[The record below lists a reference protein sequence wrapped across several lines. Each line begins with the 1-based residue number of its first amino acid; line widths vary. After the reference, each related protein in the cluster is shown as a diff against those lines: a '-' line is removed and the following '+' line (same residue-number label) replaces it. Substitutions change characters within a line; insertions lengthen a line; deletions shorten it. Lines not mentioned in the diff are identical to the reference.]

1 MTMNTFRSLLAG
13 VAICFSVLGA
23 GIAKADTQTMAGPFL
38 GFHNIGWEDTG
49 LQITA
54 LQDVTLTGF
63 TFQNYG
69 ASDTIYLT
77 DSANA
82 VVQSFAFTGGGFET
96 SSAISV
102 NWALDAGQTYHL
114 LSADADNSKWTDA
127 SFPQSN
133 GHIQVDGGFGSSG
146 GPGSLQLSYWFHFN
160 DLTTTTDLA
169 QPIPEPETYAMMLA
183 GLGLLGLARRRK
195 IRQQ

>member
-1 MTMNTFRSLLAG
+1 MNTYRSLLAT

-23 GIAKADTQTMAGPFL
+23 GIAKADTQTLTGPVL
-38 GFHNIGWEDTG
+38 GFHNTGWPNTG
-49 LQITA
+49 LQISA

-69 ASDTIYLT
+69 ANDTIFLT

-82 VVQSFAFTGGGFET
+82 VLHSFAFTGGGFET

-102 NWALDAGQTYHL
+102 TWALDAGQTYHL
-114 LSADADNSKWTDA
+114 LSADPNNSKWTNA

-133 GHIQVDGGFGSSG
+133 THISIDGGYGSING
-146 GPGSLQLSYWFHFN
+146 APTLQPSYWFHFN
-160 DLTTTTDLA
+160 DLTTTTDMA
-169 QPIPEPETYAMMLA
+169 QPVPEPETYAMLLA

-195 IRQQ
+195 TRQQ

>member
-1 MTMNTFRSLLAG
+1 MNAFRSVLAG
-13 VAICFSVLGA
+13 VAICVSVLGA
-23 GIAKADTQTMAGPFL
+23 GAARADTLTLTGPFL
-38 GFHNIGWEDTG
+38 DTHNIGWDDTG

-54 LQDVTLTGF
+54 QQDVTLTSF

-82 VVQSFAFTGGGFET
+82 VVQSFAFTGGGVET
-96 SSAISV
+96 TSLISV
-102 NWALDAGQTYHL
+102 NWALDSGQTYHL
-114 LSADADNSKWTDA
+114 LSEDPNNSKWTFA
-127 SFPQSN
+127 SFPQANS
-133 GHIQVDGGFGSSG
+133 HISIDGGSSNNG
-146 GPGSLQLSYWFHFN
+146 VLYTQYWFHFN

-169 QPIPEPETYAMMLA
+169 QPVPEPETYAMLLA

-195 IRQQ
+195 ARPQ

>member
-1 MTMNTFRSLLAG
+1 MNTFRSLLAG

-23 GIAKADTQTMAGPFL
+23 GIAKADTQTLTGPL
-38 GFHNIGWEDTG
+38 LNGHNTGWPNTG

-69 ASDTIYLT
+69 ASDLIFLT

-82 VVQSFAFTGGGFET
+82 VVQSFAFTGGGLET

-114 LSADADNSKWTDA
+114 LSADANNSKFTFG
-127 SFPQSN
+127 SFPEANS
-133 GHIQVDGGFGSSG
+133 HISVDGGYGNG
-146 GPGSLQLSYWFHFN
+146 VDMAPKLQPYWFHFN
-160 DLTTTTDLA
+160 DLTTTTDMA
-169 QPIPEPETYAMMLA
+169 QPVPEPETYAMMLA

-195 IRQQ
+195 ARQQ

>member
-1 MTMNTFRSLLAG
+1 MNGFRSLLAG
-13 VAICFSVLGA
+13 VAICFTVMGA
-23 GIAKADTQTMAGPFL
+23 GVAKADTQTLSGPSL
-38 GFHNIGWEDTG
+38 DFHNTGWPNTG

-69 ASDTIYLT
+69 ASDTIFLT

-82 VVQSFAFTGGGFET
+82 LVQSFAFTGGGFET

-114 LSADADNSKWTDA
+114 LSADANNSKWTNA

-133 GHIQVDGGFGSSG
+133 THISVDGGY
-146 GPGSLQLSYWFHFN
+146 GPNGVPGLQLGWWFHFN
-160 DLTTTTDLA
+160 DLTTTTDMA
-169 QPIPEPETYAMMLA
+169 QPVPEPETYAMMLA

>member
-1 MTMNTFRSLLAG
+1 MNTYRSLLAG
-13 VAICFSVLGA
+13 VAILFSVLGA
-23 GIAKADTQTMAGPFL
+23 GIAKADTQTLAGPSL
-38 GFHNIGWEDTG
+38 GFHNIGWANTG

-69 ASDTIYLT
+69 ASDTIFLT

-114 LSADADNSKWTDA
+114 LSADPDNSKWTNA

-133 GHIQVDGGFGSSG
+133 THISVDGGYGPNG
-146 GPGSLQLSYWFHFN
+146 GLGLKLDWWFHFN
-160 DLTTTTDLA
+160 DLTTTTDLVA
-169 QPIPEPETYAMMLA
+169 QPVPEPETYAMMLA

-195 IRQQ
+195 ARQQ